1 MVSLAIS
8 KVGKT
13 SNVVV
18 VVVVVVV
25 VEPNVLLKKM
35 IPERNRLVKHNE
47 YLFQ

>member
-13 SNVVV
+13 SNF
-18 VVVVVVV
+18 VVVVV

-35 IPERNRLVKHNE
+35 IPERNSLVKHNE

>member
-13 SNVVV
+13 SNV

>member
-13 SNVVV
+13 SNF
-18 VVVVVVV
+18 VVVVV
-25 VEPNVLLKKM
+25 VEPIVILKKM
-35 IPERNRLVKHNE
+35 NPERNRLVKHNE

>member
-13 SNVVV
+13 SNVV

>member
-13 SNVVV
+13 FNV